1 MEQIYK
7 RRITLIAGIITEI
20 CIGIG
25 YAWSVFQ
32 NPLVDKFGWTTS
44 SVSVAFT
51 LFIFVGAIA
60 PLVGKLQQYLKTRT
74 IVLIGAFIYGLGL
87 YFTGTVSSI
96 PQLYLTFG
104 LGVGLGTS
112 MVYPLAIS
120 YMVKIYPEKRGLI
133 SGVMVASYGSGA
145 IVLAP
150 VGAWLI
156 SDYGILPA
164 FKYLGIALFI
174 LIAISSRFISE
185 FPDEEIM
192 EREKSLSI
200 EEKGTN
206 LVWQEMLRTPIFYV
220 AFLALTIGATS
231 GLMILGHASPIVQSM
246 MDLPAQKAAFIV
258 GILAASNAFG
268 RLFWGGV
275 SDKLGRYSLLVFLFI
290 LSILSFL
297 ALITSSII
305 PVFLAAIIV
314 IELCYG
320 GYISLIAPITA
331 DAFGTKNLGINY
343 GIMFIAF
350 AIGGVIGPRI
360 AAVIKEANNGSYR
373 EAFIIAMIMCMA
385 GLVFAA
391 IAYTMNN
398 RSRKVI
404 EKNSEAVTAK
414 NFLSD
419 SV

>member
-1 MEQIYK
+1 MERNYK
-7 RRITLIAGIITEI
+7 KRITLFAGIITEI

-32 NPLVDKFGWTTS
+32 NPLVEKFGWTTS
-44 SVSVAFT
+44 AVSVAFT
-51 LFIFVGAIA
+51 LFIFLGAIA

-87 YFTGTVSSI
+87 YFTGTINSI
-96 PQLYLTFG
+96 PGLYLTFG
-104 LGVGLGTS
+104 VGVGVGTS
-112 MVYPLAIS
+112 IVYPLVIS
-120 YMVKIYPEKRGLI
+120 YMVKIFPEKRGLI
-133 SGVMVASYGSGA
+133 SGLMVASYGSGA

-156 SDYGILPA
+156 SEYGILAA
-164 FKYLGIALFI
+164 FRYLGIALFI
-174 LIAISSRFISE
+174 LIALISRFIGE
-185 FPDEEIM
+185 FRDDDLA
-192 EREKSLSI
+192 EKESDASG
-200 EEKGTN
+200 EQKGFN
-206 LVWQEMLRTPIFYV
+206 MKWQDMMKTPIFYF

-275 SDKLGRYSLLVFLFI
+275 SDKLGRYPLLLFLFT
-290 LSILSFL
+290 LSILSFV
-297 ALITSSII
+297 ALITSGVIS
-305 PVFLAAIIV
+305 VFLAAIIV

-343 GIMFIAF
+343 GIMFISF

-360 AAVIKEANNGSYR
+360 AAIIKEVNNGSYR
-373 EAFIIAMIMCMA
+373 EAFIIAMILCIA

-391 IAYTMNN
+391 IAYSLNKRRN
-398 RSRKVI
+398 KVI
-404 EKNSEAVTAK
+404 GKNCEAVSA
-414 NFLSD
+414 
-419 SV
+419 